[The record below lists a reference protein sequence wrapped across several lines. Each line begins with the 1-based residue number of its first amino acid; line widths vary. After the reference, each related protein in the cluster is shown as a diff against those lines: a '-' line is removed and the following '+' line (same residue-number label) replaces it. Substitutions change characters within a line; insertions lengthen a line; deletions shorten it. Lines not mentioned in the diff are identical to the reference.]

1 MCYTYDDVIF
11 HPGHIN
17 FAADAVDLTTKLTKN
32 ITIRT
37 PIVSSPM
44 DTVTE
49 ADMAIAMASVGG
61 EGFLHYNMTGE
72 EQIANLKAVKAHRL
86 GYVTRPEVC
95 GPETPLSFMD
105 ELATRRGFTSAVVT
119 DTGNIGGKLLGLCA
133 SRDSELVS
141 NRATT
146 VSSVM
151 TPVKDLL
158 TGNADTDIESLE
170 QTLLSSKK
178 GKLPIVNGKG
188 ELVGLMT
195 RSSIKDKMLRP
206 PPGAPT
212 LDKQGRLF
220 CGAAVGT
227 READKARAKAL
238 AAEGLDAII
247 LDSSQGDSTYQIEMI
262 QFLKKEVPGVEVIG
276 GNVVTQAQAKRLLE
290 AGADGLRV
298 GMGSGSICTTQ
309 EVCAVGRGQATAVY
323 KCARLAAQFGVP
335 ILADGGIQNSGHVVK
350 ALTLGASAAMCGSMF
365 AGTTEAPGEYFYQ
378 DGVRV
383 KKYRGMG
390 SLDAMAKGSDT
401 RYLSESGHLKV
412 AQGVSGTVKDKGSV
426 CKMIPYLIHGVK
438 QGFQDMGAKSNAHA
452 TELREAGDM
461 RMETRTGAA
470 QKEVRFFVFSPPA
483 PPACCPL
490 SPLSNALYNI
500 LTSPPIHYYL
510 QTHQGGVHDMHSY
523 KKVLW

>member
-17 FAADAVDLTTKLTKN
+17 FAADTVDLETKLTRN

-44 DTVTE
+44 DTGASPQIFRAVLFRHVRRFFPRRRSSSLPRSPSPFPPPRPVTE

-61 EGFLHYNMTGE
+61 AGFLHYNMTLE
-72 EQIANLKAVKAHRL
+72 DQLANLKAVKAHRL
-86 GYVTRPEVC
+86 GYVTRPEVVA
-95 GPETPLSFMD
+95 PDATLSYLD
-105 ELATRRGFTSAVVT
+105 DLAVRRGFTSVVVT
-119 DTGNIGGKLLGLCA
+119 DTGKIGGKLLGLCT
-133 SRDSELVS
+133 SRDAELIS
-141 NRATT
+141 NRATA
-146 VSSVM
+146 VGDVM
-151 TPVKDLL
+151 TKASDLL
-158 TGNADTDIESLE
+158 TGDAGAAVEDLE
-170 QTLLSSKK
+170 AKLVASKK
-178 GKLPIVNGKG
+178 GKLPVVNKSG

-195 RSSIKDKMLRP
+195 RASIKAKKLLP
-206 PPGAPT
+206 PSGAPS
-212 LDKQGRLF
+212 LDKQGRLL
-220 CGAAVGT
+220 CGAAIGT
-227 READKARAKAL
+227 REGDKDRAKAL

-247 LDSSQGDSTYQIEMI
+247 LDSSQGDSTYQIAMVE
-262 QFLKKEVPGVEVIG
+262 FLKKEVPGVDVIA
-276 GNVVTQAQAKRLLE
+276 GNVVTQVQAKRLLD

-323 KCARLAAQFGVP
+323 KVANLAAQYGVP

-350 ALTLGASAAMCGSMF
+350 ALSLGASAAMCGSMF

-426 CKMIPYLIHGVK
+426 CKMVPYLIHGVK
-438 QGFQDMGAKSNAHA
+438 QGFQDMGAKSMAHA
-452 TELREAGDM
+452 TELRNAGDM

-470 QKEVRFFVFSPPA
+470 QKE
-483 PPACCPL
+483 
-490 SPLSNALYNI
+490 
-500 LTSPPIHYYL
+500 
-510 QTHQGGVHDMHSY
+510 GGVHDMHSY